1 MESCVRTASMNIYIF
16 LNGKHSFDQMFESIV
31 CASLL
36 DKLTFGGDTNIYP
49 VDTIQRVEAESFS
62 PKKYSHI

>member
-1 MESCVRTASMNIYIF
+1 MCAYGIYEYIYIF

-49 VDTIQRVEAESFS
+49 VDTIQHVEEESFS